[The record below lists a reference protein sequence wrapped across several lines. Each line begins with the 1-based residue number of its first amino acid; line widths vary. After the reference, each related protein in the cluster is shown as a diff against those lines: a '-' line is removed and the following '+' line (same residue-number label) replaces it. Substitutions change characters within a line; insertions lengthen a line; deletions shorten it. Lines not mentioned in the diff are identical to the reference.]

1 MKKTGI
7 ITIILLM
14 FAFITSYLSTNFYEV
29 LKIAFNGIA
38 FEDNFDLPTIVMNVF
53 NIISFITLCLAA
65 ISAIFYFLLCL
76 KDLFKRDK

>member
-29 LKIAFNGIA
+29 LKITFKGNFNT
-38 FEDNFDLPTIVMNVF
+38 LTIVMNVF